1 MSTGLVSSPKK
12 SDETI
17 IERLGDD
24 IRKARGVLADLQ
36 RQIREANLVLDVPK
50 AEARLAEVAA
60 KLAEIEQQAKVMVT
74 SATHDA
80 SAIKARGTLDAAALV
95 DAATQQAGEIVSKA
109 EGRATT
115 IVEEGRLRREADN
128 QTSNSRIHLLEQQ
141 AQAVLQRVQRI
152 HAEQLALEEGYI
164 QQRKTLLERSR

>member
-36 RQIREANLVLDVPK
+36 KQIREANLVLDVPK
-50 AEARLAEVAA
+50 AEARLAEVTA
-60 KLAEIEQQAKVMVT
+60 KLAESEEQAKAMVA

-95 DAATQQAGEIVSKA
+95 EAATQQAGEIITKA
-109 EGRATT
+109 EGRATA
-115 IVEEGRLRREADN
+115 IVEQARVQRERDN
-128 QTSNSRIHLLEQQ
+128 QTSHSRIHLLEQQ
-141 AQAVLQRVQRI
+141 AQAVLQRVQ
-152 HAEQLALEEGYI
+152 ALH
-164 QQRKTLLERSR
+164 K